1 MAGKRGNLC
10 FAAFAWQLM
19 SLRHMALRACAKYVC
34 CVSYDVLILR
44 HGVVKRIVVC
54 CLWTLLCGRD
64 LLEPSTA
71 QVCWCVCV
79 VRNWRVWKSSLS
91 FCIPW
96 TDVQTCGVVLMDAF
110 FFFFICVTTHVSVM
124 VTQKDFLWSPWDK
137 FWSCCLWCRD
147 LEQCTICPYCR
158 FNACDFRSSSILSCC
173 GGYN

>member
-110 FFFFICVTTHVSVM
+110 FFLLYLCHNTCKCDGDTKGLSMESLRQILELLLVM
-124 VTQKDFLWSPWDK
+124 QRFRTVHHMSLLSFQRLWFPLQFDS
-137 FWSCCLWCRD
+137 
-147 LEQCTICPYCR
+147 
-158 FNACDFRSSSILSCC
+158 
-173 GGYN
+173 